1 LPTLKPR
8 DRGFSAFFVASV
20 FLKFDDFVIVAGVI
34 KADVADFT
42 FFHRWLG

>member
-20 FLKFDDFVIVAGVI
+20 FLKFDDFVIVASVI
-34 KADVADFT
+34 KADVAACT